1 MSLAIS
7 RSVLNWCHINKSLI
21 TKLHIYDKHTNDIG
35 SLMVNK
41 YVIGAARVNE
51 SCGHAYVSVSY
62 DCPLFQGVWDG
73 KEITTLV
80 STDVC
85 QHFDKGFFELFYRF
99 YNFSFSSKSTLSHKP
114 LKWRRV
120 HKGNMA
126 IISHSNFWIH
136 FFEFLNH
143 ERF

>member
-1 MSLAIS
+1 
-7 RSVLNWCHINKSLI
+7 
-21 TKLHIYDKHTNDIG
+21 
-35 SLMVNK
+35 MVNK

-51 SCGHAYVSVSY
+51 SCGHAYVSVLC

-114 LKWRRV
+114 LKWRGIY
-120 HKGNMA
+120 KGNMA

>member
-1 MSLAIS
+1 
-7 RSVLNWCHINKSLI
+7 
-21 TKLHIYDKHTNDIG
+21 
-35 SLMVNK
+35 MVNK
-41 YVIGAARVNE
+41 YVIGVARVNE
-51 SCGHAYVSVSY
+51 SCGHAYVSVSCDY
-62 DCPLFQGVWDG
+62 PLFQGVWDG
-73 KEITTLV
+73 EEITTLI

-85 QHFDKGFFELFYRF
+85 QHFDNGFFELFYCF